1 MNFSSSISAFVAKF
15 EIQDIAE
22 FFAIQFCDSRVL
34 IILGCRIFPYLQTPE
49 IAFLRTKS
57 LSSPNLE
64 KRISNVSSLGNS
76 DMARIAEAHTFEFAE
91 LLKAKEA
98 LKNDSNYYVRRF

>member
-22 FFAIQFCDSRVL
+22 FLAIQLCDSRVL

-49 IAFLRTKS
+49 IAFLRTKDIQEYTIR
-57 LSSPNLE
+57 E
-64 KRISNVSSLGNS
+64 KAAKILTRNFS
-76 DMARIAEAHTFEFAE
+76 DPE